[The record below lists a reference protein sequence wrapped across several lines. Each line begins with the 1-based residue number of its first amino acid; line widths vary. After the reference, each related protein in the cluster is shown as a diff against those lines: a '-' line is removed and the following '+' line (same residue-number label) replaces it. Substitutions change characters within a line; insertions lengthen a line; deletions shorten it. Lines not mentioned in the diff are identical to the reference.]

1 MTDTLHRFT
10 FDGLPMRGQWVR
22 LQGVL
27 ADATANRKYPD
38 AISELLA
45 KQLAAV
51 SMFADSLKF
60 QGAVAL
66 QSKGDGALI
75 RSLAECREQH
85 KLRGIAHLDEELPLP
100 GDANLSSW
108 LGNGQ
113 LALSLID
120 QESGQML
127 HQGMIELAHAD
138 LATNLEHYFAQ
149 SEQLPTLL
157 FFALTEKQTKTE
169 TDASVTG
176 LLLQRLPEQEDASEV
191 QLDLHENAWHTAC
204 TLAATLEP
212 AELANLE
219 PTALLRRL
227 FAEFHCRLHPPR
239 NLAYACTCSRG
250 KSDRTLLT
258 LSDEELDGLLVEQ
271 TTITV
276 DCEFCAERYHY
287 DAVDIGALKAN
298 R

>member
-113 LALSLID
+113 LAKGRLIGVLRQNPEGLLASLIK
-120 QESGQML
+120 SNRKKLFVILMSSKLFYFGR
-127 HQGMIELAHAD
+127 HAW
-138 LATNLEHYFAQ
+138 E
-149 SEQLPTLL
+149 
-157 FFALTEKQTKTE
+157 
-169 TDASVTG
+169 
-176 LLLQRLPEQEDASEV
+176 
-191 QLDLHENAWHTAC
+191 
-204 TLAATLEP
+204 
-212 AELANLE
+212 
-219 PTALLRRL
+219 RRKC
-227 FAEFHCRLHPPR
+227 F
-239 NLAYACTCSRG
+239 
-250 KSDRTLLT
+250 
-258 LSDEELDGLLVEQ
+258 
-271 TTITV
+271 
-276 DCEFCAERYHY
+276 
-287 DAVDIGALKAN
+287 
-298 R
+298 